1 VRSCRR
7 PSCKEL
13 TLNGGAESSSQPWYV
28 YVVGLTVLTTG
39 LVKLASDVDA
49 GILESVEA
57 DDSELGDVS
66 L

>member
-28 YVVGLTVLTTG
+28 YVVGLTVLTE